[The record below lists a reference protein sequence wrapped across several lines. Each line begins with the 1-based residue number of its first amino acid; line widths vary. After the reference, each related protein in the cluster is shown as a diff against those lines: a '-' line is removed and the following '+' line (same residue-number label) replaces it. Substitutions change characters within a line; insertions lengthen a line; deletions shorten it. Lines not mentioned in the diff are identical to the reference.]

1 MAVAGEPFKMPV
13 GCIFFFEERRC
24 FARKSAK
31 VLRQKVVQ
39 ALYRDGMPKVYCRMD
54 IKSVANYRIVFTPA
68 ENKKLRS
75 RPGKAATGKGE
86 TISVLSPT

>member
-68 ENKKLRS
+68 ENKKT
-75 RPGKAATGKGE
+75 PVATRRGRDRKG
-86 TISVLSPT
+86 